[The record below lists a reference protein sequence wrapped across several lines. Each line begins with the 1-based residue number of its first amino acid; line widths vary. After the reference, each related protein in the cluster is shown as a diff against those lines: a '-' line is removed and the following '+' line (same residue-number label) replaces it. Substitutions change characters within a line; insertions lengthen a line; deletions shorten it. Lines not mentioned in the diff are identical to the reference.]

1 MPFHASAKVSATA
14 SSASCWL
21 PRVYSAMRYR
31 SPARLSYSS
40 PKAARLPA
48 CAWVTSW
55 VMVITHLP
63 FVMPPQPAF
72 TIIVSPTADFVASHV
87 KIFAGSRCAPRSAGP
102 MGRPARPVGGS
113 TARGAGSRDAAAN
126 TFAEKHGPCGWR
138 ATRRGKAGALQRGGL
153 PVRVSTT
160 KAEGRPMYGRCPY
173 QAKAPSAAILAHRR
187 PNENP
192 APCKI
197 VLSFCGRAWYNGA

>member
-21 PRVYSAMRYR
+21 HRVYSAMRYR

-72 TIIVSPTADFVASHV
+72 TIIVSLAADFVASHV
-87 KIFAGSRCAPRSAGP
+87 KIFAGSRC
-102 MGRPARPVGGS
+102 
-113 TARGAGSRDAAAN
+113 AGSRDAAAN

-138 ATRRGKAGALQRGGL
+138 KAGAPQRGGL
-153 PVRVSTT
+153 PARVSTT